1 MSMPFESA
9 MSDAKEFV
17 SESAEPNPETDH
29 GESCATEA
37 RFFDQHAPS
46 LTRYAMSIVRRW
58 ADAEEIAQEAFC
70 KLLSSRTVA
79 KLESNSETKAI
90 LFTTVRNL
98 SIDRLRKQGRRQ
110 FEPIDAQTLA
120 IPESRHSETKLE
132 QLELGISKAMGSLPD
147 EWAEALQLKVNG
159 GLSYNEIAKVL
170 SASHSQI
177 RTWIYRARKK
187 LQADLKQAG
196 LLEEES

>member
-17 SESAEPNPETDH
+17 SKSAEPNPEMDH

-37 RFFDQHAPS
+37 RFFDQHAPAV
-46 LTRYAMSIVRRW
+46 TKYAMSIVRRW

-70 KLLSSRTVA
+70 KLLQNETAHKVKS
-79 KLESNSETKAI
+79 ESATKAI

-98 SIDRLRKQGRRQ
+98 SIDRLRKQNRRR
-110 FEPIDAQTLA
+110 FEPIDDQTIA
-120 IPESRHSETKLE
+120 THESNHSEAGLK
-132 QLELGISKAMGSLPD
+132 QLEAGISNAMRDLPE

-159 GLSYNEIAKVL
+159 GLSYEEIANVL

-177 RTWIYRARKK
+177 RTWIYRARKQ
-187 LQADLKQAG
+187 LQTELKQAG
-196 LLEEES
+196 LLEEQS